1 MAVLA
6 VFGCIGMIL
15 FQAVFVFELYRL
27 DYSAV
32 EPYIPAALRPALN
45 RFLIAGEEADSGV
58 PVPEPPAEPPPPAEP
73 EPPPPDPAPPAE
85 EPAPEILEIVPV
97 G

>member
-32 EPYIPAALRPALN
+32 EPYIPDALRPALS
-45 RFLIAGEEADSGV
+45 RFLITGEEADGGS
-58 PVPEPPAEPPPPAEP
+58 PTLEPPAEP
-73 EPPPPDPAPPAE
+73 EPAKPDPAPPAE
-85 EPAPEILEIVPV
+85 VPAPDHQEIEPA